1 MKILKLCIGVTLASL
16 FTPISTSS
24 IEVIPKTEQICTKQG
39 GVDKVTP
46 QEEAHGIELGKE
58 AKRPKR
64 SKEKDSK
71 VETGSTNTYSDTN
84 IELLAH
90 IAMAEAEGEDE
101 IGKVLVMQ
109 VVRNRVR
116 SNEFPNT
123 VREVIYQPNQ
133 FSPILDGRWDKVTPT
148 DECYRIAKNLD
159 SYKDYSCGATYFTSS
174 KEANTWHS
182 RKLVYV
188 LEHGNHRF
196 YK

>member
-1 MKILKLCIGVTLASL
+1 MKILKLCIVVIVATLSV
-16 FTPISTSS
+16 PISTSS
-24 IEVIPKTEQICTKQG
+24 TEVVPKTEQICTKQDE
-39 GVDKVTP
+39 VDKVTP
-46 QEEAHGIELGKE
+46 QEETHEIELRKE
-58 AKRPKR
+58 AKRHKD

-71 VETGSTNTYSDTN
+71 DTGSTNTYSDTD

-109 VVRNRVR
+109 VVLNRVR
-116 SNEFPNT
+116 SDEFPDT
-123 VREVIYQPNQ
+123 IREVIYQPKQ
-133 FSPILDGRWDKVTPT
+133 FSPILDGRWDRVTPT
-148 DECYRIAKNLD
+148 DECYRIARNLD
-159 SYKDYSCGATYFTSS
+159 SYKDYSYGATYFTSS

-182 RKLVYV
+182 RELNYV